1 MNANRAGI
9 GDPVSEYKV
18 ESLSDSERAALNAV
32 CEVVV
37 GAFYEVANTLG
48 PGFLERVY
56 EQALVRE
63 LRIRNLKAES
73 QVSVPVHYKGA
84 AIGTYFADILV
95 EEKLIVELKCVDR
108 FSDEH
113 FAQCINY
120 LKATNIR
127 ICLLVN
133 FQRAKVNWQRIAFNF

>member
-1 MNANRAGI
+1 MREHMTEPLG
-9 GDPVSEYKV
+9 
-18 ESLSDSERAALNAV
+18 DSEREALNAL

-48 PGFLERVY
+48 PGFLEKVY

-63 LRIRNLKAES
+63 LALRGVHAES
-73 QVSVPVHYKGA
+73 QVSIPVHYKGA
-84 AIGTYFADILV
+84 TIGVYFADVLI
-95 EEKLIVELKCVDR
+95 EGKLIVELKCVEK
-108 FSDEH
+108 FTDEH

-120 LKATNIR
+120 LKATGIR

-133 FQRAKVNWQRIAFNF
+133 FQRPKIHWQRIAFNF